1 MPNPYVNKV
10 VQSNGTALIDISD
23 TTAVAADV
31 MEGKYFYLATGEKVP
46 GTAESDGGGG
56 GLEIENIVPEQ
67 TVNCTISLG
76 TIYGGFINQHSALP
90 QNGNYYLVTLNGT
103 EYIAR
108 AFYATNGYLIVGDNR
123 INQGADYT
131 YVMFPF
137 SIVNEGNYFYLSM
150 QTSGAHTLKI
160 DKILSWG

>member
-1 MPNPYVNKV
+1 MPNITWLGADYQNVDKV
-10 VQSNGTALIDISD
+10 YLPETGTGDEVTFS
-23 TTAVAADV
+23 
-31 MEGKYFYLATGEKVP
+31 F
-46 GTAESDGGGG
+46 GGG
-56 GLEIENIVPEQ
+56 IESVNIVPEQ
-67 TVNCTISLG
+67 TVNCSISLG
-76 TIYGGFINQHSALP
+76 TIYGGFINNYSEKTENQS
-90 QNGNYYLVTLNGT
+90 YYLVTVDGT

-108 AFYATNGYLIVGDNR
+108 AFYVSSGYLILGDNR

-160 DKILSWG
+160 DKILSFGTS

>member
-10 VQSNGTALIDISD
+10 AQSNGTTLIDISD

-31 MEGKYFYLATGEKVP
+31 AEGKYFYLATGEKVP
-46 GTAESDGGGG
+46 GTGSGGGA
-56 GLEIENIVPEQ
+56 GLVTENIVPEQ
-67 TVNCTISLG
+67 SVNCTISSG
-76 TIYGGFINQHSALP
+76 AIYGGFINQYSALP
-90 QNGNYYLVTLNGT
+90 QNESYYLVTLNGT

-108 AFYATNGYLIVGDNR
+108 AFYVSAGYLILGDNR

-137 SIVNEGNYFYLSM
+137 SVVNEGNYFYLAI
-150 QTSGAHTLKI
+150 QTSGTHRLKI
-160 DKILSWG
+160 DKILSWN